1 MNQFISRNYYN
12 PTSLKNRN
20 YLYSLASSTY
30 TSGDKFKIKYI
41 TQINFNNSLCP
52 TDKHITNVTFKLA
65 DTKHNVYLDDIK
77 IHEIYLESFKHSCY
91 TNLGNKDY
99 RLLMFTAK
107 SFTKMKAL
115 AGTDKEALNIVDE
128 LEKLNKD
135 KYFGGLYDNEVIQK
149 KLNNSYH
156 DESYNEGYNLGKKE
170 TTKEIALNMLKM
182 QIDIKTIS

>member
-1 MNQFISRNYYN
+1 MLDKVLDLS
-12 PTSLKNRN
+12 TL
-20 YLYSLASSTY
+20 SST
-30 TSGDKFKIKYI
+30 TLGS
-41 TQINFNNSLCP
+41 INTLNNVFCEANTNEARVDVNKMLG
-52 TDKHITNVTFKLA
+52 TVIYRKLIADKHITNVTFKLA

-107 SFTKMKAL
+107 NFTEMKAL
-115 AGTDKEALNIVDE
+115 AGTDKETLNIVDE

-149 KLNNSYH
+149 KLKNTECS
-156 DESYNEGYNLGKKE
+156 
-170 TTKEIALNMLKM
+170 I
-182 QIDIKTIS
+182 